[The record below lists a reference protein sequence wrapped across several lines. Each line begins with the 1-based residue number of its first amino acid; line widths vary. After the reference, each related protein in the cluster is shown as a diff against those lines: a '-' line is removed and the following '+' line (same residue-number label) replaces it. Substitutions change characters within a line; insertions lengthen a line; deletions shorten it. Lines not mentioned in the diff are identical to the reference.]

1 MDLSFLTY
9 TIGVLTLKKKVGEGM
24 NIIEN
29 QPALLVL
36 DVQKG
41 FDDPY
46 WGKRNNLEA
55 ENNILTLLTEWRKR
69 NWTVIYSQHLSL
81 EPQSPFHY
89 KNPEGTEFKDSTKPL
104 SGEVIMQKNVN
115 SAFIGTQLETYLK
128 TNQIKTVVITGLST
142 QHCVSTTTRMSGNLG
157 FTTFLGSDATAA
169 YEVTDHNGTYYTPE
183 DIHQTELATLHKE
196 FATIVKT
203 SDILNQL
210 K

>member
-1 MDLSFLTY
+1 
-9 TIGVLTLKKKVGEGM
+9 M

-81 EPQSPFHY
+81 EPQSPLHY
-89 KNPEGTEFKDSTKPL
+89 KNPVGTEFKDSIKPL

-157 FTTFLGSDATAA
+157 FTNYLVSDATAA
-169 YEVTDHNGTYYTPE
+169 FEITDQNGTYYTPE

-203 SDILNQL
+203 SDVIKQL